1 MFTFSTMSC
10 RDGWRQARTATVLV
24 CLALSGTLASSVAF
38 AQSPEQLTQID
49 QMLTATYKPNEPG
62 AVVLIAK
69 DGKPVLRKAYG
80 VADFEK
86 GVTLKPDDVFR
97 IGSVTKPFTALA
109 DTAGICPFEDDWM
122 APDWNEAAFMRVMQV
137 NVLGPINL
145 VRAVLPG
152 MMERKHGRIAL
163 CGSIAGWTGGLRAGP
178 HYSAS
183 KGGVHALV
191 RWFAQR
197 AAPHHVC
204 VNGVAPGPI
213 DTGMTT
219 GQGYNGS
226 EYPMQRMGE
235 PEEIASMLTYLCS
248 PAASFVSGAIMDVN
262 GGTQMR

>member
-1 MFTFSTMSC
+1 
-10 RDGWRQARTATVLV
+10 
-24 CLALSGTLASSVAF
+24 
-38 AQSPEQLTQID
+38 
-49 QMLTATYKPNEPG
+49 
-62 AVVLIAK
+62 
-69 DGKPVLRKAYG
+69 
-80 VADFEK
+80 
-86 GVTLKPDDVFR
+86 
-97 IGSVTKPFTALA
+97 
-109 DTAGICPFEDDWM
+109 M

-235 PEEIASMLTYLCS
+235 PEEIAGMLTYLCS

>member
-1 MFTFSTMSC
+1 MHLNAANASRAFDMSTTRLLVTGAAGGIGSAT
-10 RDGWRQARTATVLV
+10 ARLCSQFGATLVLSDV
-24 CLALSGTLASSVAF
+24 GNRVRLEELA
-38 AQSPEQLTQID
+38 QQLQ
-49 QMLTATYKPNEPG
+49 
-62 AVVLIAK
+62 
-69 DGKPVLRKAYG
+69 G
-80 VADFEK
+80 VAAVETCD
-86 GVTLKPDDVFR
+86 VTDRAAVEALVQR
-97 IGSVTKPFTALA
+97 HGPFTALA
-109 DTAGICPFEDDWM
+109 DTAGICPYDDDWL
-122 APDWNEAAFMRVMQV
+122 APDWNEQAFMQVMRV

-145 VRAVLPG
+145 VRAILPG
-152 MMERKHGRIAL
+152 MIERKHGRIAL

-197 AAPHHVC
+197 AAPHQVC

-213 DTGMTT
+213 ATGMTA
-219 GQGYNGS
+219 GHGYDGR

-262 GGTQMR
+262 GNTQMR

>member
-1 MFTFSTMSC
+1 MHLSKINAS
-10 RDGWRQARTATVLV
+10 QAFDMTGTHLWITGAAGGIGSATARLCSQLGASLVLTDIGPIAKLEA
-24 CLALSGTLASSVAF
+24 LAQTLKGSVAV
-38 AQSPEQLTQID
+38 ETCDVTQRD
-49 QMLTATYKPNEPG
+49 
-62 AVVLIAK
+62 AVESLV
-69 DGKPVLRKAYG
+69 R
-80 VADFEK
+80 
-86 GVTLKPDDVFR
+86 R
-97 IGSVTKPFTALA
+97 HKPFTALA
-109 DTAGICPFEDDWM
+109 DTAGICPFEDDWL

-235 PEEIASMLTYLCS
+235 PEEIAGMLTYLCS